1 MIHNARIPLK
11 ITDRNW
17 NHNKLIVMDHFVS
30 GKEKKKKK
38 NNSSTIIMY
47 R

>member
-17 NHNKLIVMDHFVS
+17 IHNKLIVMDHFVS
-30 GKEKKKKK
+30 GKEKKKK
-38 NNSSTIIMY
+38 NNNSTIIMY